1 MLAELVAA
9 AGLVAGGWQAGP
21 PLPLPRTEV
30 AGAVVR
36 GEIYIVGGYLA
47 DGRSS
52 RRVDVFNPRT
62 RRWRRGPN
70 LPVAVNHAMAA
81 SANGRLYV
89 IGGYGARGA
98 LRSAYMLRRRWISLP
113 PMPAARAAAGA
124 AVAGGRLYIV
134 GGVVR
139 SGVLAGVSFALDLRR
154 PRWTLVPGPTRRE
167 HLAATALAG
176 KVYAV
181 AGRTGG
187 IDQNLT
193 VFESLSPG
201 ASTWTTLPP
210 VPASRGGTGAA
221 ATRGRIVS
229 VGGEEP
235 AGTIASV
242 FAFTPSRGAWE
253 RLPDLPTP
261 RHGLA
266 VVAVGSRVY
275 AIGGGPRPGLFVSGA
290 NESLDVGR

>member
-1 MLAELVAA
+1 VA
-9 AGLVAGGWQAGP
+9 
-21 PLPLPRTEV
+21 RTEV

-36 GEIYIVGGYLA
+36 EEIYVVGGYLA

-89 IGGYGARGA
+89 VGGYGSRGA
-98 LRSAYMLRRRWISLP
+98 LRSAYVLRGRRWVSLP
-113 PMPAARAAAGA
+113 RMPAPRAAAGA
-124 AVAGGRLYIV
+124 AVAGGRLYVV

-139 SGVLAGVSFALDLRR
+139 SGVLAGVAFAFDLRR
-154 PRWTLVPGPTRRE
+154 ATWTLVPGPTRRE
-167 HLAATALAG
+167 HLAAAALSG
-176 KVYAV
+176 KIYAV

-193 VFESLSPG
+193 VVESLSPG
-201 ASTWTTLPP
+201 APSWTTLAP
-210 VPASRGGTGAA
+210 VPSSRGGTGAA
-221 ATRGRIVS
+221 AAAGRIVS

-235 AGTIASV
+235 GGTIASV
-242 FAFTPSRGAWE
+242 FAYAPARAGWE

-275 AIGGGPRPGLFVSGA
+275 AIGGGPRPGLFVSAA
-290 NESLDVGR
+290 NESLELGG